1 MLKQCPY
8 GASAGKPHLSAICFD
23 EPVDRECAGSFRLGA
38 MIYGLAV
45 AASCGGR
52 RCGEPMAQVYES
64 VAAIY

>member
-1 MLKQCPY
+1 MLKQYPY

-45 AASCGGR
+45 AASCGGLEVVCLR
-52 RCGEPMAQVYES
+52 TNLWI
-64 VAAIY
+64 AARMCV